1 MQNKFYLKY
10 GKRIFDFFSSLMGIF
25 LFLPFY
31 FIIGILIKIEDKG
44 PILYKSRRIGQNFK
58 PFYLLKFRSM
68 IVNADKIGPLITK
81 DKDPRITKIGKFLR
95 KTKLDEFP
103 QLFNVLKGEMS
114 IVGPRP
120 EVEKYISYFKKDYE
134 KILSIKPGIT
144 DYAAIEF
151 RNEEEIL
158 NKFKNTEESYIR
170 EILPKKINLYKKYLN
185 EVGFITDLNII
196 FKTIW
201 KVLRK

>member
-10 GKRIFDFFSSLMGIF
+10 GKRIFDFFSSLIGIF

-44 PILYKSRRIGQNFK
+44 PVLYKSKRIGQNFK
-58 PFYLLKFRSM
+58 PFFLLKFRSM

-81 DKDPRITKIGKFLR
+81 EKDPRITKIGKFLR
-95 KTKLDEFP
+95 KTKIDEFP

-120 EVEKYISYFKKDYE
+120 EVEKYISYFKKDYK

-158 NKFKNTEESYIR
+158 DKFENIEESYIK
-170 EILPKKINLYKKYLN
+170 EILPQKINLYKKYLN

-201 KVLRK
+201 KILRK

>member
-10 GKRIFDFFSSLMGIF
+10 GKRIFDFFSSLIGIF

-58 PFYLLKFRSM
+58 PFFLLKFRSM
-68 IVNADKIGPLITK
+68 IVNAEKIGPLITK
-81 DKDPRITKIGKFLR
+81 DKDSRITKIGKFLR

-120 EVEKYISYFKKDYE
+120 MVEEHVKVFKKEYE
-134 KILSIKPGIT
+134 EILKIKPGLT
-144 DYAAIEF
+144 DYATIRF
-151 RNEEEIL
+151 INEEEIL
-158 NKFKNTEESYIR
+158 NGSQNFKEEYYQNILPRKVELNRKYLR
-170 EILPKKINLYKKYLN
+170 EIGFLTDLKLI
-185 EVGFITDLNII
+185 FITINKLV
-196 FKTIW
+196 K
-201 KVLRK
+201 K

>member
-10 GKRIFDFFSSLMGIF
+10 GKRIFDFFSSLIGIF
-25 LFLPFY
+25 LFLLFY

-44 PILYKSRRIGQNFK
+44 PVLYKSKRIGQNFK
-58 PFYLLKFRSM
+58 PFFLLKFRSM

-81 DKDPRITKIGKFLR
+81 EKDPRITKIGKFLR
-95 KTKLDEFP
+95 KTKIDEFP

-120 EVEKYISYFKKDYE
+120 EVEKYISYFKKDYK

-158 NKFKNTEESYIR
+158 DKFENIEESYIK
-170 EILPKKINLYKKYLN
+170 EILPQKINLYKKYLN

-201 KVLRK
+201 KILRK